1 VIVQQTTPKSR
12 VNANWAL
19 RGVRFGT
26 ADRAKVNEAM
36 ATIVERMQ
44 REFWLSEQATRRLP
58 TAD

>member
-1 VIVQQTTPKSR
+1 
-12 VNANWAL
+12 
-19 RGVRFGT
+19 VRFGT